1 MIAVGRILALISIV
15 SILPAISSTSNSQE
29 KKLAPNITVTSNNQ
43 SGGITAYQVN
53 IGQIY
58 LSFSEEIAAELAAK
72 LPKDRPVD
80 IMGVG
85 SPKDWQVADQ
95 YALFLQNGGYT
106 IRNRNSAGMVTP
118 PPDNPISIT
127 VYPDHSDVMIAP
139 RA

>member
-1 MIAVGRILALISIV
+1 MIAPVRILASVSVV
-15 SILPAISSTSNSQE
+15 SILLAISSNSNSQE
-29 KKLAPNITVTSNNQ
+29 NKLAPNITVTSNNQ

-53 IGQIY
+53 IGHIY
-58 LSFSEEIAAELAAK
+58 LSFSEEIAAELAAR

-80 IMGVG
+80 IMRVG
-85 SPKDWQVADQ
+85 SQKDWQVADQ
-95 YALFLQNGGYT
+95 YVLFLQNAGYT
-106 IRNRNSAGMVTP
+106 IRNRSAAGMVAP